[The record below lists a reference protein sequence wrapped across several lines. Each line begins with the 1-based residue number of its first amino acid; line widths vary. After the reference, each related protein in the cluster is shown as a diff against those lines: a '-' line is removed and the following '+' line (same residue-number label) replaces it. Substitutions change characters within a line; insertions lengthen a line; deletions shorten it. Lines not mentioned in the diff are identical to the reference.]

1 MIEDML
7 LIWKLKNG
15 REQGLVCAYGK
26 YKNYLLKIA
35 YALLPDSGQAE
46 DVVQDVFV
54 SLAESAPRLRL
65 DGNLKGYLVR
75 CLINRVHNLRKA
87 QMIGQLQCHK
97 GNSNT

>member
-15 REQGLVCAYGK
+15 QEQVLVRTYVK

-35 YALLPDSGQAE
+35 YALVNNSEQVE
-46 DVVQDVFV
+46 DVVQDIFV

-75 CLINRVHNLRKA
+75 SLINRVHNLKKA
-87 QMIGQLQCHK
+87 
-97 GNSNT
+97 